1 MGQENQI
8 QQEKETPK
16 PALGSQEKKVSKK
29 SSKPLKNNRP
39 EATIQRKLQEIA
51 NNNPRAEALESLKSM
66 ASNKA
71 SIQMAK
77 DKDMSP
83 SLSDMDAINA
93 IDKKASGK
101 AMDVTKEEF
110 LTNNST
116 DNTIQREENE
126 AALEE
131 AQGGAP
137 ENQQLFVS
145 VIKSINVE
153 GLEGYPVKKAKL
165 ESESRSKMI
174 KKGVSGGDIDQLLT
188 MPLIQHEIEMIAKG
202 GSKVKKLAE
211 GIEVQLLNGK
221 KYDAFLQQIGNVTGG
236 EVHAAPLKNY
246 ARMKTKEED
255 KYGGDIGRIKDVIRA
270 SFIFHTVDGIKAAQ
284 DLIEKMSS
292 HTVIEIKDRFK
303 VTEAQLSENLNYKDV
318 IFIIETD
325 NITGYPVKIELQLHL
340 HGLHEAKTKITKSF
354 PNQEHHEHVLS
365 IAPTLGLD
373 PAKIK
378 DNKYTGHDFYK
389 VIRELEKSEIPLEKD
404 IVNEAKNQSRSIYG
418 SASSA

>member
-1 MGQENQI
+1 VGIEDHI
-8 QQEKETPK
+8 QQEKEQTK
-16 PALGSQEKKVSKK
+16 ISLGAQEKKVSKK
-29 SSKPLKNNRP
+29 PTKSVKNSRP
-39 EATIQRKLQEIA
+39 EAITQRKLQDMA
-51 NNNPRAEALESLKSM
+51 NNKPQGKQTAQLQ
-66 ASNKA
+66 
-71 SIQMAK
+71 SIQKQKNKTGLPNHLKTGIENLSGISIDNYRPEFVMESKLA
-77 DKDMSP
+77 
-83 SLSDMDAINA
+83 SLA
-93 IDKKASGK
+93 
-101 AMDVTKEEF
+101 
-110 LTNNST
+110 TNNST

-131 AQGGAP
+131 AQGGVP

-153 GLEGYPVKKAKL
+153 GIKGYPEKKDKL
-165 ESESRSKMI
+165 ESESRLKMI
-174 KKGVSGGDIDQLLT
+174 NEGVSDGDIDQLLT
-188 MPLIQHEIEMIAKG
+188 MPLIQHKIEMIAKG

-270 SFIFHTVDGIKAAQ
+270 SFIFHAVEGIKAAQ
-284 DLIEKMSS
+284 ELIANMSS
-292 HTVIEIKDRFK
+292 HTVIEIKDRFE
-303 VTEAQLSENLNYKDV
+303 VTEEELSENLNYKDV
-318 IFIIETD
+318 IFIIETA

-340 HGLHEAKTKITKSF
+340 HGLHEAKTKIKAPFS
-354 PNQEHHEHVLS
+354 NQEHHKHVLS

-378 DNKYTGHDFYK
+378 DNQYTGHDFYK
-389 VIRELEKSEIPLEKD
+389 VIRELTKSEIPLEKD

-418 SASSA
+418 SALA

>member
-1 MGQENQI
+1 VGQENQI

-153 GLEGYPVKKAKL
+153 GIEGYPVKKAKL

-303 VTEAQLSENLNYKDV
+303 VT
-318 IFIIETD
+318 D